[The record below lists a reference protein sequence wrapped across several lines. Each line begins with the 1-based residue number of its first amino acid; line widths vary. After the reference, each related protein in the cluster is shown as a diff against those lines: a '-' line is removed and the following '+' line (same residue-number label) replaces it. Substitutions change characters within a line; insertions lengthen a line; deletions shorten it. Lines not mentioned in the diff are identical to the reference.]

1 MLGAPKRTPLGIID
15 WQAIRTQAQPVA
27 DKVGINFLLNVPIA
41 RLSPAEK
48 WLISICR
55 ALVRKARLISMDEPT
70 ASLSIRESEN
80 LFSIIRALA
89 GEGWRFCMFPI
100 RLCFLRT
107 GQSGTLRLLTSAL
120 RRVARAHPCQAARLR
135 GSWDLQGHVTSDLA
149 DSSALAGMVGVFVG
163 ISFVMIA
170 PWPQRGLASA
180 SAT

>member
-1 MLGAPKRTPLGIID
+1 VLGAPKRTRLGIID

-80 LFSIIRALA
+80 LFRIIRALA
-89 GEGWRFCMFPI
+89 GEGGGFVCFP
-100 RLCFLRT
+100 
-107 GQSGTLRLLTSAL
+107 SG
-120 RRVARAHPCQAARLR
+120 
-135 GSWDLQGHVTSDLA
+135 
-149 DSSALAGMVGVFVG
+149 F
-163 ISFVMIA
+163 
-170 PWPQRGLASA
+170 AS
-180 SAT
+180 